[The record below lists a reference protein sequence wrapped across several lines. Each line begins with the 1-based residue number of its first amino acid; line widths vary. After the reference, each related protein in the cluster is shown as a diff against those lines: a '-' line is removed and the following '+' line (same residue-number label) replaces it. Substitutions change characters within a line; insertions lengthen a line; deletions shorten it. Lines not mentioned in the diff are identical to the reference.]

1 MSNVM
6 KFRVLEPV
14 RHESHDP
21 VLGFISEKFDEGVVS
36 PKNEQQEAAL
46 RKLVELGVA
55 EEVKSSSSSSSAP
68 AAKKKGA

>member
-1 MSNVM
+1 MSSVN
-6 KFRVLEPV
+6 KFRVLEAV

-21 VLGFISEKFDEGVVS
+21 VLGAISEKFDAGDVT

-55 EEVKSSSSSSSAP
+55 EEVAST
-68 AAKKKGA
+68 KKKGA